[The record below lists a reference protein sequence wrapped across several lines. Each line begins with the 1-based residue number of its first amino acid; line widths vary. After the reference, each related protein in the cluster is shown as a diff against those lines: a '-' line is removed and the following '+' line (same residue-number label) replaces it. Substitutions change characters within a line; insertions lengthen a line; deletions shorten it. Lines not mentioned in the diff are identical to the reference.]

1 VGDVTK
7 TNAARRLDELGIA
20 YQVRTFDFSGEH
32 LSAAEVAERVGVPA
46 AQVYKTLLATG
57 DRTGPLFAV
66 VSALDELDLKPVAR
80 ATNNRN
86 VEMVP
91 LAKITSITGYVRGGT
106 TALAAKKE
114 LPVVLDQRALAETMI
129 AVSAGVRGAQLV
141 LAPLDY
147 VRATRASTAVI
158 GRPLV
163 QR

>member
-1 VGDVTK
+1 LTTK

-20 YQVRTFDFSGEH
+20 YQVRTFELTHDH
-32 LSAAEVAERVGVPA
+32 LSAAEVATRIGVPA
-46 AQVYKTLLATG
+46 AQVYKTLLAAG
-57 DRTGPLFAV
+57 DRTGPLFGV
-66 VSALDELDLKPVAR
+66 VSALDELDLKALAR
-80 ATNNRN
+80 ATNNRK
-86 VEMVP
+86 VDMVP

-147 VRATRASTAVI
+147 VRATRASTATI
-158 GRPLV
+158 GRPLLM
-163 QR
+163 R